1 MPRVV
6 VADSGTGE
14 PAWWRPRPV
23 LRRFVSDLLATELS
37 RLRPGAVPKPQ
48 PWHEALAMDQDLGV
62 DSLERMTLATALAE
76 ALHLHESGIED
87 YLLARRTLGDWI
99 DIADAGL
106 SRFSRELTFRT
117 SGSSGSPKPCVH
129 PLELLMQETAHLA
142 TLLEG
147 AQRILSAVPS
157 HHVYGFLF
165 TILLP
170 RAVRLP
176 PEAVVDLRAST
187 PAWLTW
193 GARPGDVVIGHPEF
207 WQAVART
214 VPRLP
219 PGVVGVTSTAPCPD
233 HVSETLERAGLAQLV
248 QVYGASETG
257 GVGAR
262 RSHRDQY
269 RLFPHWT
276 FSPHRADE
284 LVRALPDGTMQ
295 RSVCQDAIDPV
306 DETGFRVG
314 ARHDGGV
321 QVAGVNVFPS
331 RVAAILRQ
339 HPLVADAAVRLMRP
353 EEGTR
358 LKAFVVPRADAVQDG
373 LLLSGLREW
382 IDMHLTAPERPKA
395 IRTGS
400 CLPATASGK
409 LTDWNVEA
417 PNSATED

>member
-1 MPRVV
+1 V
-6 VADSGTGE
+6 T
-14 PAWWRPRPV
+14 PALTIGGDGQAPWWRPRPV
-23 LRRFVSDLLATELS
+23 LQRFVFDLLGAELS
-37 RLRPGAVPKPQ
+37 RLRPGAEPKAG
-48 PWHEALAMDQDLGV
+48 PWHETLALDDDLGV
-62 DSLERMTLATALAE
+62 DSLERMTLASALAE
-76 ALHLHESGIED
+76 ALHLHQSGIED

-106 SRFSRELTFRT
+106 SRFSREVTFRT

-142 TLLEG
+142 TLLAG
-147 AQRILSAVPS
+147 AQRILTAVPS

-170 RAVRLP
+170 RALGLQ

-187 PAWLTW
+187 PAWLTR
-193 GARPGDVVIGHPEF
+193 GAGAGDVVIGHPEF

-214 VPRLP
+214 VPQVP
-219 PGVVGVTSTAPCPD
+219 PGVIGVTSTAPCPD
-233 HVSETLERAGLAQLV
+233 HASEALERAGLAQLV

-257 GVGAR
+257 GVGSR
-262 RSHRDQY
+262 RSHRDPY

-276 FSPHRADE
+276 FSAHQAGE
-284 LVRALPDGTMQ
+284 LVRKLPDGTTQ
-295 RSVCQDAIDPV
+295 TSACQDQIEPV
-306 DETGFRVG
+306 DENAFHVG

-331 RVAAILRQ
+331 HVAAILRQ

-358 LKAFVVPRADAVQDG
+358 LKAFVVPRGGPGQEG
-373 LLLSGLREW
+373 LLLSELRGW
-382 IDMHLTAPERPKA
+382 IDLHLTAPERPKA
-395 IRTGS
+395 VRTGS
-400 CLPATASGK
+400 SLPVTASGK
-409 LTDWNVEA
+409 HADW
-417 PNSATED
+417 SAGTASTK